1 MEFAHWP
8 RVLAVAASF
17 ISGSNRVFKDAL
29 CYVHSYVQSTALI
42 VTCYALVVVDYYYS
56 VLLLDANTRR

>member
-42 VTCYALVVVDYYYS
+42 VTCYALVVVDYY
-56 VLLLDANTRR
+56 